1 MHCVLFF
8 QVRTVLADFGVSIA
22 LLIMVA
28 TDYFIED
35 VFTDKLDV
43 PDGLQVT
50 DPSQRSWI
58 INPLPK
64 NTPLWIPFAAGIP
77 ALLLY
82 LLLFMSTHIC
92 ELLMMEKTN
101 EKGAGVHW
109 DIVLICACNC
119 IGSFFGTP
127 WICTSS
133 VRSISHAT
141 SLTYTTNTT
150 ALKIASSLTY
160 TTPQT
165 KTTAIKDQRVSCL
178 LVAILLGFS
187 VLLSPVLKFI
197 PYPVL
202 FGMFLFMGITS
213 LEGTQFFYRLCLI
226 LVPKKFHPH
235 VTYVTRVGN
244 ISKPLRLVNA
254 MIYFLGANLENEFVY
269 NRANHW
275 TWHLMGNQKFI
286 CSFGVSIVRGWH
298 GSFEVVIGLF
308 LHF

>member
-1 MHCVLFF
+1 
-8 QVRTVLADFGVSIA
+8 
-22 LLIMVA
+22 MVT

-64 NTPLWIPFAAGIP
+64 DTPLWIPFAAGIP

-127 WICTSS
+127 WICTST

-141 SLTYTTNTT
+141 SLTYTTNTA
-150 ALKIASSLTY
+150 ALKIGSSLTFI
-160 TTPQT
+160 

-178 LVAILLGFS
+178 LVSILLGFS

-213 LEGTQFFYRLCLI
+213 LEGTQFFHRLCLI

-244 ISKPLRLVNA
+244 TSKPFEICECNDLLFR
-254 MIYFLGANLENEFVY
+254 FKLGKCICLQLCKPLDLASCGQSKV
-269 NRANHW
+269 
-275 TWHLMGNQKFI
+275 HL
-286 CSFGVSIVRGWH
+286 
-298 GSFEVVIGLF
+298 
-308 LHF
+308 

>member
-1 MHCVLFF
+1 MFTFF
-8 QVRTVLADFGVSIA
+8 QVRTFLADFGVSIA
-22 LLIMVA
+22 LLIMVT

-64 NTPLWIPFAAGIP
+64 DTPLWIPFAAGIP

-127 WICTSS
+127 WICTST

-141 SLTYTTNTT
+141 SLHSQIS
-150 ALKIASSLTY
+150 KG
-160 TTPQT
+160 
-165 KTTAIKDQRVSCL
+165 L
-178 LVAILLGFS
+178 LVLPTL
-187 VLLSPVLKFI
+187 
-197 PYPVL
+197 
-202 FGMFLFMGITS
+202 
-213 LEGTQFFYRLCLI
+213 
-226 LVPKKFHPH
+226 
-235 VTYVTRVGN
+235 VTYVT
-244 ISKPLRLVNA
+244 
-254 MIYFLGANLENEFVY
+254 
-269 NRANHW
+269 
-275 TWHLMGNQKFI
+275 
-286 CSFGVSIVRGWH
+286 
-298 GSFEVVIGLF
+298 
-308 LHF
+308 